1 VDINRVERQHAVWSL
16 LHISLAG
23 ILLAAWSHI
32 HISPAETLPAV
43 WSQRH
48 ISHAETLLAVLNPL
62 HITHA
67 ERQHA
72 ALHQQHISL
81 VKVRPADI
89 THAGHRHVDAKHIMR
104 IKVFAE
110 VLLVLQKDVLLPD
123 AQHIIPVRLRHAV
136 QKHVGRPPAELN
148 LLHINP
154 APIRP
159 AE

>member
-1 VDINRVERQHAVWSL
+1 MWSL
-16 LHISLAG
+16 LHISHAG
-23 ILLAAWSHI
+23 ILLAALSH
-32 HISPAETLPAV
+32 T
-43 WSQRH
+43 R
-48 ISHAETLLAVLNPL
+48 ISHAETPPAELSQQHISRAEILPAALNPL

-89 THAGHRHVDAKHIMR
+89 THAGHRHADAKHIMR

-110 VLLVLQKDVLLPD
+110 VLLVLQKDVLPPD
-123 AQHIIPVRLRHAV
+123 AQHIIPARLRHAV
-136 QKHVGRPPAELN
+136 QKHAGRPPAELN

-154 APIRP
+154 ASIRP